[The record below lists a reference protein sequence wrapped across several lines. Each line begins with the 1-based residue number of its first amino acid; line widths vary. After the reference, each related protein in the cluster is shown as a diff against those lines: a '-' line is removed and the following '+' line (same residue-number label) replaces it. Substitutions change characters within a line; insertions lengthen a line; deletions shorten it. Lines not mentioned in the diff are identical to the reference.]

1 MESINL
7 TLISKHEFLSFV
19 FFLLSGSLGGEEYFR
34 SWNEVHE
41 NFDTMG
47 LQENLLRGIYAYG
60 N

>member
-1 MESINL
+1 MNSYL
-7 TLISKHEFLSFV
+7 L
-19 FFLLSGSLGGEEYFR
+19 FFLLSGSLGGEGFFR
-34 SWNEVHE
+34 SWDEVHE